1 MSVFHDGTNAA
12 VRGTK
17 TKRSGRFQLLPLSL
31 SVTSVL
37 SKSLASSRKSP
48 ATCRVSFEHATSL
61 SSCITEDVNMVPFP
75 SSEDPVDSELDIDC
89 RPHKLR
95 RCSEH
100 GPTPNP
106 QKRRRSARHS
116 LLAPTATHTC
126 RTRTRSSSFSH
137 SRQLSVR
144 ETNDLRFTAMI
155 RRSVLYGCSDWMDL
169 DENYGQ
175 ELRRQDTILI
185 ERLEKYLLERG
196 YRDIYSEGEPSILFP
211 YDATSRFDDD
221 ACISPVHAIRHTPE
235 TMPSRSQAVAAL
247 ILRHRSRTGLRQRS
261 RIDRVMS
268 PSPLA
273 RQYSLDGDI

>member
-1 MSVFHDGTNAA
+1 MTSMWFHDDTNAA

-17 TKRSGRFQLLPLSL
+17 TKRSGRFQLPLSL

-37 SKSLASSRKSP
+37 SKPLASSRKSP

-61 SSCITEDVNMVPFP
+61 SSCITEDVKMVPFP
-75 SSEDPVDSELDIDC
+75 SSEDPVDSEFDIEC

-100 GPTPNP
+100 GPTPNSEHL

-116 LLAPTATHTC
+116 LLAPTAAHTC

-144 ETNDLRFTAMI
+144 EKNDLRFIAMI

-169 DENYGQ
+169 DDNYGQ
-175 ELRRQDTILI
+175 ELRQQDTILI

-221 ACISPVHAIRHTPE
+221 ACISPVHAIRHT
-235 TMPSRSQAVAAL
+235 MPSRSQAVAAL
-247 ILRHRSRTGLRQRS
+247 ILRHRSQTGLRQRS
-261 RIDRVMS
+261 RIDRVVS

-273 RQYSLDGDI
+273 RQYSLDI